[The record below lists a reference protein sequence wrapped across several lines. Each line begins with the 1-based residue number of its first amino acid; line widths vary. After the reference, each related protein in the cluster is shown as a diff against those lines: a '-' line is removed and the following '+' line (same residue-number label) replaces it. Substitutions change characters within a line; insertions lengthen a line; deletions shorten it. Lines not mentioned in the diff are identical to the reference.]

1 MASFLTDG
9 SRGAMSKGEEKEGK
23 NIGGGDEALKKDGS
37 KEEFVL

>member
-9 SRGAMSKGEEKEGK
+9 SSGAMSRGEGKEGK
-23 NIGGGDEALKKDGS
+23 NIGGGGEVLKKDGS